1 MEVSFSN
8 ISPDGGNIIGKLY
21 DDLVKVNGIEI
32 NGVNFYL
39 VDKTASLAKARAL
52 AYANAVERAK
62 DYTQVGDVTLGK
74 AISIEDY
81 YTFGSDSHFLSIPM
95 QMKLASMNSVPT
107 KISIGTIKISYSIS
121 AVFSF
126 A

>member
-21 DDLVKVNGIEI
+21 DDLVHVRVNGIEI
-32 NGVNFYL
+32 TGVNFYL

-62 DYTQVGDVTLGK
+62 DYT
-74 AISIEDY
+74 
-81 YTFGSDSHFLSIPM
+81 
-95 QMKLASMNSVPT
+95 
-107 KISIGTIKISYSIS
+107 
-121 AVFSF
+121 
-126 A
+126 